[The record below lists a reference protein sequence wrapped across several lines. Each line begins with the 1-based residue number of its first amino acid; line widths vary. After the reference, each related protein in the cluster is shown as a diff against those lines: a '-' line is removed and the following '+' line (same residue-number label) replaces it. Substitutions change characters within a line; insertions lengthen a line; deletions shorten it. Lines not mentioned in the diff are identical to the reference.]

1 MKLRTYTLGSCV
13 VLAAVAASAQTPAT
27 TTPEPEKKPKWESSA
42 GLGLT
47 LTEGNSRTLQIN
59 GSIQTAKKW
68 DRNEINLGA
77 DGTYGED
84 RGDKNAESLRGYG
97 QYNRLFT
104 DRTFGYLRLEAL
116 HDDIADIDYRIS
128 FSPGIGYYFIKN
140 DRTYLRGEVGPG
152 LIHEKVG
159 GEEDTYMTLRLAE
172 RFEHK
177 LNDRARIWQS
187 LELLPQVDDWEN
199 FIINAEIGI
208 ESDITKSLSQRTYV
222 QNTYD
227 NEPAPGRRENDLK
240 LVAAIVYKF

>member
-13 VLAAVAASAQTPAT
+13 VLAAVAASAQAPAT
-27 TTPEPEKKPKWESSA
+27 TTPEPEKQPKWESSA
-42 GLGLT
+42 GLGLI

-59 GSIQTAKKW
+59 GSIQSSKKW
-68 DRNEINLGA
+68 NRNEINLGA

-116 HDDIADIDYRIS
+116 HDAIADIDYRIS

-140 DRTYLRGEVGPG
+140 DRTFLRGEVGPG

-177 LNDRARIWQS
+177 INDRARIWQS

-222 QNTYD
+222 QDTYD